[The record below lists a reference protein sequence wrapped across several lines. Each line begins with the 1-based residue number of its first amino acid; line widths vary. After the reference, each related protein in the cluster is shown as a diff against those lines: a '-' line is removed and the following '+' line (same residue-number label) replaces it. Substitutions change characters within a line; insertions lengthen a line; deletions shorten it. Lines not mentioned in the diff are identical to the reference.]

1 MWTWFGWPA
10 NTNFLCNYGVKL
22 ALKDN
27 TFCAVSFN
35 SRLKIIFLQLYLIF
49 SKKKIY
55 IYKSLFSCEKI
66 LYGWFTKK
74 GKIIIKNR
82 GIGEIKGLY
91 YDINLKAIDLA
102 ESYYKQHLEN
112 LYFLSF
118 LNKSM
123 RTDKFSCYIKKE
135 LSYYFFDI
143 LSSLYLIKEFSKGNK
158 IIIINSLPN
167 KFVLDR
173 YFDDNKITF
182 EICWVK
188 FNFLRY
194 FLPVIFIIILL
205 KKLFTNGFAYRDR
218 VNTRIYKYAVWGTT
232 RLVLR
237 DDFIIDYVAFGKDDI
252 VFYTNPSDK
261 ASKSAG
267 KQLTIKGYSLIDIN
281 NCKLNIKNGFLSFI
295 NIFIVHPL
303 ILSIVLFYEKTGY
316 LIEEMMKFYW
326 VSFPHFLFL
335 TNFNVKCHISTSD
348 HGEIAE
354 TILMNRFG
362 CKNILYHWSDM
373 TVAKGILHAYTVHNV
388 YYTWG
393 HIHHD
398 FQHENY
404 YHDKV
409 EVVGCILLRAYFNA
423 LIRPE
428 QSIKINTSKKILIC
442 DSSFSNVIHF
452 SEEFYLDY
460 LDLVINMMA
469 ELTDVE
475 FIFKPKGAHQY
486 SMNQFT
492 SEERKRLYLEK
503 MDYLLND
510 NRFFYYDYNIQLET
524 LIATSDLVVNMG
536 MNSPATIAFI
546 LGKEAVYYDTT
557 GNDMHPFTKYK
568 NQVVFDNKRM
578 LIDHVKDVLNN
589 KKSAFEYIDTDL
601 LNQYEPYKDSNAI
614 DRLIFSIH
622 KETVTR

>member
-1 MWTWFGWPA
+1 M
-10 NTNFLCNYGVKL
+10 

-55 IYKSLFSCEKI
+55 IYKSLFSCEKS

-536 MNSPATIAFI
+536 MNSPATIALI

-622 KETVTR
+622 KETSTPLKN

>member
-1 MWTWFGWPA
+1 M
-10 NTNFLCNYGVKL
+10 YRSV
-22 ALKDN
+22 
-27 TFCAVSFN
+27 
-35 SRLKIIFLQLYLIF
+35 F
-49 SKKKIY
+49 SHE
-55 IYKSLFSCEKI
+55 KS
-66 LYGWFTKK
+66 LYGWFKK
-74 GKIIIKNR
+74 KRKIIIKNR

-91 YDINLKAIDLA
+91 YGISLKAIDLA

-135 LSYYFFDI
+135 LSYHFFDI
-143 LSSLYLIKEFSKGNK
+143 LSSLYLMKESSNGNN

-182 EICWVK
+182 QICWVK
-188 FNFLRY
+188 CNFLRF
-194 FLPVIFIIILL
+194 FLPVILIISFL
-205 KKLFTNGFAYRDR
+205 KKLFTNGFAFCDR

-232 RLVLR
+232 RPALR
-237 DDFIIDYVAFGKDDI
+237 DDFIIDDLNFGKDDI

-281 NCKLNIKNGFLSFI
+281 NCKLNIKNGFLDFI
-295 NIFIVHPL
+295 NIFLVHPL
-303 ILSIVLFYEKTGY
+303 ILSIVLFYENTGY
-316 LIEEMMKFYW
+316 LIEEMLKFYR

-335 TNFNVKCHISTSD
+335 SNFNVNCHISTSD

-362 CKNILYHWSDM
+362 CKNILYHWGDM
-373 TVAKGILHAYTVHNV
+373 TVGKEVQHAYTVHNV

-393 HIHHD
+393 PIHND

-409 EVVGCILLRAYFNA
+409 EVVGCIFLRSYFNA
-423 LIRPE
+423 LIRKE
-428 QSIKINTSKKILIC
+428 QSRKSNKRKTILIC
-442 DSSFSNVIHF
+442 DTSFSNTI
-452 SEEFYLDY
+452 EFTEDCYLDY
-460 LDLVINMMA
+460 LDLAINMMH
-469 ELTDVE
+469 ELTDVD
-475 FIFKPKGAHQY
+475 FIFKPKGASQ
-486 SMNQFT
+486 SVMSLFT

-510 NRFFYYDYNIQLET
+510 DRFFYHDHNIQLET
-524 LIATSDLVVNMG
+524 LIASSDLVVNMG
-536 MNSPATIAFI
+536 MNSPATIALI